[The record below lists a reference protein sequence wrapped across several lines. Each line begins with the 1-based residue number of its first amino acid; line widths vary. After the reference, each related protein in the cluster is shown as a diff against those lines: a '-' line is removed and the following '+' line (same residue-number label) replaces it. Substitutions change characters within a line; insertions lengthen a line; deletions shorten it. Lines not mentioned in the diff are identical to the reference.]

1 MTRNTLVKSI
11 FIITLLIT
19 AIMLAGC
26 QDREESNVGE
36 QTKIVFLHHSTGQV
50 IWDAGLSR
58 VTKKLGFDSD
68 VEKWFKKYNSQN
80 GTHYLLTE
88 MTYPKREPY
97 GWKNYPYDYYNIWV
111 KNAGDQP
118 YMEEATLEIL
128 TSDYDV
134 IVFKHCFPVSA
145 VKADSN
151 RPDIDSDV
159 RTLGNYQLQY
169 EALKKKLHEFPQTKF
184 VLWTPTALVEQAT
197 NAEDAQRASEF
208 AEWVKT
214 VWDTPG
220 DNIFLWDF
228 RSLQTEGGLYLKDIY
243 AAGATNSHPNSV
255 FAKTVAPYF
264 CNRVVTVIEGEGD
277 KASLTG
283 K

>member
-19 AIMLAGC
+19 AILLAGC
-26 QDREESNVGE
+26 QDKEESNVGE

-50 IWDAGLSR
+50 VWDAGLSR
-58 VTKKLGFDSD
+58 VTKKLGLDSD
-68 VEKWFKKYNSQN
+68 VQKWFKKYNSQN
-80 GTHYLLTE
+80 GTHYLITE
-88 MTYPKREPY
+88 TAYPKKTPY

-128 TSDYDV
+128 TRDYDV

-151 RPDIDSDV
+151 SPDIDSDV
-159 RTLGNYQLQY
+159 KTLGNYQLQY
-169 EALKKKLHEFPQTKF
+169 EALKKKLYEFPQTKF
-184 VLWTPTALVEQAT
+184 ILWTPTALVEQAT

-208 AEWVKT
+208 TEWVKT

-228 RSLQTEGGLYLKDIY
+228 RSLQTEGGLYLKDSY
-243 AAGATNSHPNSV
+243 AAGATDSHPNAA

-264 CNRVVTVIEGEGD
+264 CNRIVTVIEGEGD

-283 K
+283 Q